1 MRNSSGL
8 SIGTTLGLADA
19 GIDDSDTAKR
29 RCWLLLRPQI
39 ALPATSKITAISA
52 TMKRWPRITGAGEI
66 GASTGAV
73 EGGEDIGLPYHR
85 LLRSQCGEVSSPCG
99 KFAEQVVAL
108 LLGER
113 SVDAQDELAVELLLA
128 LLILLILRRW

>member
-8 SIGTTLGLADA
+8 SIGTTLGLGEA

-39 ALPATSKITAISA
+39 ALPATSKITVIRTA
-52 TMKRWPRITGAGEI
+52 MKRWPRMTGAGEV

-73 EGGEDIGLPYHR
+73 EEGEDIGLPYHS

-99 KFAEQVVAL
+99 KFAQQVVAL

-113 SVDAQDELAVELLLA
+113 SVDAQDELAVVLLLA
-128 LLILLILRRW
+128 LLILLIVRRW